1 MELQRL
7 GKYQLVQR
15 LAQGGM
21 AEVFLARAE
30 GPGGFSKQLVVK
42 RILPHLV
49 SDPSFVDM
57 FLGEA
62 RLAALLN
69 HPNVVQTFDF
79 GSAGGAYFLAMEFID
94 GPNLRTLLTAA
105 QEGKAALLSPALAA
119 RLVANC
125 CEGLAYVHGLA
136 DPETGAPLGLVH
148 RDISPENVLVSRS
161 GVVKVVDFGIA
172 KAVGQANKTKTGAVK
187 GKLAY
192 MAPEQLSS
200 ETLDG
205 RADVYALGV
214 VLYELL
220 TGALPHEGE
229 DEMTLMRAVLFEE
242 PVPVQQRRPDLP
254 RGLVEVVGRALQ
266 RRRDDRYGS
275 CGAMQEAL
283 EQFLRTSD
291 GPASAPQLARLVSGW
306 TPPVAAP
313 PPPPQGSR
321 PGGEAGSK
329 PISMTA
335 LAYPSADVPAEP
347 SFAAVLF
354 TDIVG
359 STRYFEKHGDTAGL
373 AMVQRHNGL
382 LFPCVTSQG
391 GRVVKTIGDAIL
403 AVFDDVGGAVRAALA
418 MHETLERDA
427 SAGNERIRV
436 RSGIHAGLV
445 LRHGNDVYG
454 DVVNTA
460 ARVSSA
466 ARGGELLVSR
476 VVAEALPP
484 GAPRPSPRPPL
495 TARGKQAPVEISG
508 LREPDEAAG
517 DSGGLSYVPCSQCGA
532 PLRSESDFC
541 ECQAGARLESD
552 AAKFDV
558 RAMLFDLPAGTAEQ
572 AVAPPA
578 PVPSPAPS
586 PAALND
592 AEALEVDLSEPEPL
606 APQLPPDVQPV
617 TPEAARA
624 SGESSGLE
632 LAYDTRKAKLVQ
644 EARESAESAAVARM
658 EENPEAPPPAWRPPP
673 RDQVGESFAWRNSR
687 MAEVRVVR
695 RKNPWKRRL
704 LFGAVLLL
712 AAGGAALMGLPPEH
726 MQAVAEAWLKLK
738 ALVLPAWERMVE
750 LAVKGVGGNG

>member
-1 MELQRL
+1 VELQRL

-21 AEVFLARAE
+21 AELFLARAE

-79 GSAGGAYFLAMEFID
+79 GEAGGAYFLAMEFID
-94 GPNLRTLLTAA
+94 GPNLRMLLKAA
-105 QEGKAALLSPALAA
+105 QEGKAEPLSFALAA
-119 RLVANC
+119 RVVASA
-125 CEGLAYVHGLA
+125 CEGLSYVHGLA
-136 DPETGAPLGLVH
+136 DPDTGQPLGLVH
-148 RDISPENVLVSRS
+148 RDISPENILVSRN

-172 KAVGQANKTKTGAVK
+172 KAVGQAHKTKTGGVK
-187 GKLAY
+187 GKLSY

-220 TGALPHEGE
+220 TGALPHDGE

-242 PVPVQQRRPDLP
+242 PVPVLQRRPDVP
-254 RGLVEVVGRALQ
+254 RALAQ
-266 RRRDDRYGS
+266 VLDRALKRKRDERFGS
-275 CGAMQEAL
+275 CAELQAAL
-283 EQFLRTSD
+283 EQYLRTSEEL
-291 GPASAPQLARLVSGW
+291 ATAPQLAKRVAGW

-313 PPPPQGSR
+313 PPSGSR
-321 PGGEAGSK
+321 PGSAAGSQ

-335 LAYPSADVPAEP
+335 LAFPSADVPAQP

-359 STRYFEKHGDTAGL
+359 STRYFEANGDTAGL

-382 LFPCVTSQG
+382 LFPCIERQG

-403 AVFDDVGGAVRAALA
+403 AVFEDVGPAVRAALEV
-418 MHETLERDA
+418 HETLERDA
-427 SAGNERIRV
+427 AAGHERIRV
-436 RSGIHAGLV
+436 RAGLHAGVV
-445 LRHGNDVYG
+445 LRHGDDIYG

-466 ARGGELLVSR
+466 SKAGEVLVSR
-476 VVAEALPP
+476 AVAEALPQ
-484 GAPRPSPRPPL
+484 GAPRPVARTPL
-495 TARGKQAPVEISG
+495 TAKGKQAPVEVFC
-508 LREPDEAAG
+508 LREPDEAQPDG
-517 DSGGLSYVPCSQCGA
+517 GGLSYVPCAQCGA

-541 ECQAGARLESD
+541 DCQAGARLQSE
-552 AAKFDV
+552 AAKFEV
-558 RAMLFDLPAGTAEQ
+558 RNLLFDLPGDNPGGAGVPA
-572 AVAPPA
+572 APAAAPPDT
-578 PVPSPAPS
+578 SPFDD
-586 PAALND
+586 ALD
-592 AEALEVDLSEPEPL
+592 VDLSEPEQ
-606 APQLPPDVQPV
+606 APRLPADVQPV

-624 SGESSGLE
+624 SEESSGLE
-632 LAYDTRKAKLVQ
+632 LGFDPRKRRLVE
-644 EARESAESAAVARM
+644 EARAEAESAAVEQMAQS
-658 EENPEAPPPAWRPPP
+658 PEAPAPAWRPPP
-673 RDQVGESFAWRNSR
+673 REQLEEGTLRRHADI
-687 MAEVRVVR
+687 RVVR
-695 RKNPWKRRL
+695 RRNPWKGRL
-704 LFGAVLLL
+704 LVAGLLLL
-712 AAGGAALMGLPPEH
+712 AGGAVAVVGLPPEQ
-726 MQAVAEAWLKLK
+726 MQAVAEAWVKVK
-738 ALVLPAWERMVE
+738 DVVVPAWERVAQ
-750 LAVKGVGGNG
+750 LAVKGVGGQ